1 MDTASN
7 KSRIVAGMAV
17 AAASL
22 AAHGET
28 ISFDTDPPGAL
39 PASWVSGVTGR
50 GAPRWSVE
58 ADATA
63 PSALQVLKQSGN
75 GTVTR

>member
-7 KSRIVAGMAV
+7 KSRIVSRIVAGMAV

-28 ISFDTDPPGAL
+28 SP
-39 PASWVSGVTGR
+39 
-50 GAPRWSVE
+50 
-58 ADATA
+58 
-63 PSALQVLKQSGN
+63 
-75 GTVTR
+75 

>member
-28 ISFDTDPPGAL
+28 ITFDTDPPGVWTKAD
-39 PASWVSGVTGR
+39 SVTSFDDFSYG
-50 GAPRWSVE
+50 PP
-58 ADATA
+58 T
-63 PSALQVLKQSGN
+63 P
-75 GTVTR
+75 